1 LNALPATPS
10 LLAVAR
16 RVVWFKQPEEAL
28 ADPVHFLAHVMT
40 YGTAEDLQ
48 ALNDSVGADALREV
62 LRHPPPGV
70 FDGRSWAYTGTIAWV
85 SRHPASP
92 YLPCPSGASTDIIF

>member
-1 LNALPATPS
+1 MNALPATPS

-16 RVVWFKQPEEAL
+16 RVVWFKQPEETL

-70 FDGRSWAYTGTIAWV
+70 FDGRSWAYWHYRLGLTPPGQPV
-85 SRHPASP
+85 PPLPQRHF
-92 YLPCPSGASTDIIF
+92 D

>member
-1 LNALPATPS
+1 MNALPATPS

-16 RVVWFKQPEEAL
+16 RVVWFKQPEETL
-28 ADPVHFLAHVMT
+28 ADPIHFLAHVMT

-62 LRHPPPGV
+62 LREVLRHPPPGV
-70 FDGRSWAYTGTIAWV
+70 FDGRSWAYWHYRLGLTPPGQPV
-85 SRHPASP
+85 PP
-92 YLPCPSGASTDIIF
+92 LPQRRFD

>member
-70 FDGRSWAYTGTIAWV
+70 FDGRSWAYWHYRLGLTPPGQPV
-85 SRHPASP
+85 PP
-92 YLPCPSGASTDIIF
+92 LPQRCFD

>member
-16 RVVWFKQPEEAL
+16 RVVWFKQPEETL
-28 ADPVHFLAHVMT
+28 ADPIHFLAHVMT

-48 ALNDSVGADALREV
+48 ALNDSVGAHALREV

-70 FDGRSWAYTGTIAWV
+70 FDGRSWAYWHYRLGLTPPGQPV
-85 SRHPASP
+85 PP
-92 YLPCPSGASTDIIF
+92 LPQRRFD

>member
-1 LNALPATPS
+1 MNALPITPP

-70 FDGRSWAYTGTIAWV
+70 FDGRSWAYWHYRLGLTPPGQPV
-85 SRHPASP
+85 PP
-92 YLPCPSGASTDIIF
+92 LPQRRFD

>member
-1 LNALPATPS
+1 MNALPATPS

-16 RVVWFKQPEEAL
+16 RVVWFKQPEETL
-28 ADPVHFLAHVMT
+28 ADPIHFLAHVMT

-48 ALNDSVGADALREV
+48 ALNDSVGAHALREV

-70 FDGRSWAYTGTIAWV
+70 FDGRSWAYWHYRLGLTPPGQPV
-85 SRHPASP
+85 PP
-92 YLPCPSGASTDIIF
+92 LPQRRFD